1 MRSLPQ
7 NEGVDDT
14 GRRESVLELEN
25 NAAAFKAN
33 GSVQSGLSGRATMRP
48 EYSRSYWENRYKEEF
63 KFDPVPERYHMEQL
77 GANGDTMPG
86 DRR

>member
-1 MRSLPQ
+1 
-7 NEGVDDT
+7 
-14 GRRESVLELEN
+14 
-25 NAAAFKAN
+25 
-33 GSVQSGLSGRATMRP
+33 MRP